1 MFLFI
6 LVVIV
11 FLVVIAFYFG
21 DDLTDKDLKRRAKK
35 RFSYDNNIPN
45 SSLDNVPINIDVDV
59 RSLQTLAKNTYNEI

>member
-6 LVVIV
+6 LAVIV
-11 FLVVIAFYFG
+11 FLVIITFYFG
-21 DDLTDKDLKRRAKK
+21 GDLTDKDLKRMARK
-35 RFSYDNNIPN
+35 RFIHDNNIPD